1 MMLCAGLA
9 LAAGKDECPHGQLD
23 PRYCDRNGD
32 LIADAPSDS
41 KQWVDPAELIFAYT
55 PVEDPGVY
63 KKTWLPFLDHLKKV
77 TGKPVSFYAVQS
89 NAAEIEAMRAGRL
102 HIAAFNTGSVPF
114 AVNAAGFVP
123 RFMMAHTDGHYG
135 YEMEIVVR
143 SNDQMKSPKDLRG
156 KTLAFTSPTSNS
168 GYKAPA
174 QILENEFKLEV
185 DRDYQAAFS
194 GKHDNSIL
202 GVLNRDYDAAAI
214 ANVVWRRMI
223 DRGEL
228 KPDALRSIYKSATF
242 PSTAYG
248 TAHNLDPALV
258 AKIDEAFKTFD
269 WTGSLLLEEYRHG
282 EGTKFVTIDYA
293 KLWEPV
299 RVIDTAMN
307 VNYLGKP

>member
-1 MMLCAGLA
+1 MVARRLLLPMMLCAGLA

-89 NAAEIEAMRAGRL
+89 NAAGNPRRCAPGGCTSQRSTP
-102 HIAAFNTGSVPF
+102 AAFHSPSTRPASCR
-114 AVNAAGFVP
+114 AS
-123 RFMMAHTDGHYG
+123 RWRTDGHYG
-135 YEMEIVVR
+135 YRWKSMVR
-143 SNDQMKSPKDLRG
+143 SNDQMKSPKCEEN
-156 KTLAFTSPTSNS
+156 APAMSTSPTSNS

-202 GVLNRDYDAAAI
+202 GVLNRDYDAAAAI
-214 ANVVWRRMI
+214 ANVMSAPD
-223 DRGEL
+223 DRSREL
-228 KPDALRSIYKSATF
+228 SWPMHCARSGQRPAALRPPTAPPTTSTRRWSPRSTRRSRHSTGPDRCSWRSTVTAKE
-242 PSTAYG
+242 PS
-248 TAHNLDPALV
+248 
-258 AKIDEAFKTFD
+258 
-269 WTGSLLLEEYRHG
+269 S
-282 EGTKFVTIDYA
+282 
-293 KLWEPV
+293 
-299 RVIDTAMN
+299 
-307 VNYLGKP
+307 